1 FFFFFFFFFFPFA
14 SRCSASRHLLFCVF
28 LFFFVCA
35 CVCVCV
41 ASIASTVGVS
51 WFLLQAFCSIVDL
64 ERGVW
69 ELLYCTVLYVICSLF
84 LAFPNYGFNTSLTG
98 E

>member
-1 FFFFFFFFFFPFA
+1 M
-14 SRCSASRHLLFCVF
+14 
-28 LFFFVCA
+28 
-35 CVCVCV
+35 CV

-84 LAFPNYGFNTSLTG
+84 LAFPNYGFKHQPHWGVGYVLAAKKRQGVVFYYLACFTACPFAG
-98 E
+98 VGGVEYCV